1 MKKRIVLSVV
11 LGIISIAFFA
21 VAIYSSV
28 RAYKARNRM
37 WYVKNVNPYVRVEVI
52 NATGIPGLARK
63 VTFLLRQDGFDVVY
77 YSSSKD
83 TIKRTV
89 IVERSDSTMSHA
101 KHLAKWIGCKE
112 ITLEWDYDK
121 ISDCAIVIGL
131 DFNKY
136 FPGLDTAEILY

>member
-1 MKKRIVLSVV
+1 MKKRL
-11 LGIISIAFFA
+11 IISVFFGAIFIAFLV
-21 VAIYSSV
+21 VAIYSSI
-28 RAYKARNRM
+28 RAYRVRNRM
-37 WYVKNVNPYVRVEVI
+37 WYIKNVNPSIRVEVV

-77 YSSSKD
+77 YSSSRD
-83 TIKRTV
+83 TIKKTV
-89 IVERSDSTMSHA
+89 VVERSDSSLSHA

-121 ISDCAIVIGL
+121 ISDCALVIGL

-136 FPGLDTAEILY
+136 FPGVDTAKILY